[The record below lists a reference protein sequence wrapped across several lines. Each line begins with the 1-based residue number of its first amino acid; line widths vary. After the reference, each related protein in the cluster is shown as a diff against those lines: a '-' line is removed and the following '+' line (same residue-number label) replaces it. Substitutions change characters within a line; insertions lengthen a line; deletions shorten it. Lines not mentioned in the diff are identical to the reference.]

1 MGRRYDND
9 FRRAAV
15 LYWLRGERAQPEVA
29 RELGIPFE
37 TLRRWCIDR
46 EALLDGTP
54 GDFDHRAVLGLNAA
68 PVVAE
73 VDARQ
78 LPMFPALASGSVVS
92 VEACASGVLRNVEP
106 LKVRAGDTVEVGA
119 DSDGRAFARVI
130 PLDAPPPSVVDRLA
144 EQQADLYRDDPEVA
158 AQAKAFAA
166 QRLADAMA
174 SEAEARAEMAKQ
186 MVEKLTAERRAT
198 ETRAALD
205 GRDELL
211 AQHTQLLRLAR
222 AWLLG
227 EHGNEPNVI
236 GRAQAVISLASEL
249 RLATRES

>member
-9 FRRAAV
+9 FRRATV
-15 LYWLRGERAQPEVA
+15 LYWLRGEKPQPEVA

-54 GDFDHRAVLGLNAA
+54 GDFDHRAVLGLDAV
-68 PVVAE
+68 PVVSE

-78 LPMFPALASGSVVS
+78 LPMFPALANGSVVS
-92 VEACASGVLRNVEP
+92 VEACASGVLRNGEP

-119 DSDGRAFARVI
+119 DSDGRAFARVV
-130 PLDAPPPSVVDRLA
+130 PLDDPPPSVVDRIA
-144 EQQADLYRDDPEVA
+144 EQQMALYADHPDVV

-174 SEAEARAEMAKQ
+174 TEAEARAAMAKEMLAKVQ
-186 MVEKLTAERRAT
+186 TERRAMDV
-198 ETRAALD
+198 RAALD

-211 AQHTQLLRLAR
+211 AQQTQLLRLAQNL
-222 AWLLG
+222 LLG
-227 EHGNEPNVI
+227 SQGNDPNVVN
-236 GRAQAVISLASEL
+236 RVQAVIHLASEL

>member
-9 FRRAAV
+9 FRRSAV
-15 LYWLRGERAQPEVA
+15 LYWLRGEKPQPEVA

-54 GDFDHRAVLGLNAA
+54 SDFDHRAVLGLDAV

-78 LPMFPALASGSVVS
+78 IPMFPALM
-92 VEACASGVLRNVEP
+92 
-106 LKVRAGDTVEVGA
+106 VRPFPDDGDLVGPSA
-119 DSDGRAFARVI
+119 KVI
-130 PLDAPPPSVVDRLA
+130 PLDDPPPSVVDRLA
-144 EQQADLYRDDPEVA
+144 EQQASMYADHPEVV

-174 SEAEARAEMAKQ
+174 TEAEARAEMAKE
-186 MVEKLTAERRAT
+186 MVAKLAAERRAV

-211 AQHTQLLRLAR
+211 AQHTNLLRLAR
-222 AWLLG
+222 GWLLG
-227 EHGNEPNVI
+227 NEGSEPTVVQ
-236 GRAQAVISLASEL
+236 RAQALISLASEL

>member
-15 LYWLRGERAQPEVA
+15 LYWLRGEKPQPEVA

-54 GDFDHRAVLGLNAA
+54 GNFDHRAVLGLDAT

-78 LPMFPALASGSVVS
+78 LPMFPALVAPLPSDPPAKVV
-92 VEACASGVLRNVEP
+92 
-106 LKVRAGDTVEVGA
+106 
-119 DSDGRAFARVI
+119 
-130 PLDAPPPSVVDRLA
+130 PLDDPPPSVVDRLA
-144 EQQADLYRDDPEVA
+144 EQQAALYADHPEVV
-158 AQAKAFAA
+158 AQSKAFAA
-166 QRLADAMA
+166 QRLADAQA
-174 SEAEARAEMAKQ
+174 TEAEARAAMAKE
-186 MVEKLTAERRAT
+186 MVAKLTADRRAA

-222 AWLLG
+222 GWLLG
-227 EHGNEPNVI
+227 NEGSEPTVVQ
-236 GRAQAVISLASEL
+236 RAQALISLASEL

>member
-9 FRRAAV
+9 FRRASV
-15 LYWLRGERAQPEVA
+15 LYWLRGEKPQPEVA

-54 GDFDHRAVLGLNAA
+54 SDFDHRAVLGLDAQPA
-68 PVVAE
+68 VE

-78 LPMFPALASGSVVS
+78 LPMFPGLVTTP
-92 VEACASGVLRNVEP
+92 EP
-106 LKVRAGDTVEVGA
+106 TPVQPAIINGKPVMPILFNGMPPI
-119 DSDGRAFARVI
+119 I
-130 PLDAPPPSVVDRLA
+130 PLDAPPPAVVDRLA
-144 EQQADLYRDDPEVA
+144 EQQADLYRDHPDVV

-166 QRLADAMA
+166 QRLADAQA
-174 SEAEARAEMAKQ
+174 TEAEARAAMAKE
-186 MVEKLTAERRAT
+186 MVAKLTAERRAT

-227 EHGNEPNVI
+227 EHGNEPNVQ
-236 GRAQAVISLASEL
+236 GRAQSVIHLASEL